1 MFRAFHYLTSSSVAI
16 DNFLV
21 TSGSLLE
28 DTDHPT
34 FRTRTDGIGLGEAG
48 SNHWTPQL
56 KMVMASRPVSIQT
69 PSRPRR
75 FRSSSAD
82 LLGFRPVP

>member
-1 MFRAFHYLTSSSVAI
+1 MFRAFRCLNRGSVTI

-28 DTDHPT
+28 DTNHPT
-34 FRTRTDGIGLGEAG
+34 FQTRTDGIVLGGAG

-56 KMVMASRPVSIQT
+56 QMAMASKLVSIQT
-69 PSRPRR
+69 LSRPRR
-75 FRSSSAD
+75 FRSWSAD